1 MRNFININDN
11 QELSGQVIGAI
22 KEEIEDVY
30 NLSWEICKLSK
41 FKQKLCIIVHQ
52 KILFVLSQHTP
63 SESVMMHRSEP
74 ARQRLLQQVS
84 CLPLTLLV
92 LETATKFPALDQSQS
107 H

>member
-52 KILFVLSQHTP
+52 KMLFVP
-63 SESVMMHRSEP
+63 S
-74 ARQRLLQQVS
+74 
-84 CLPLTLLV
+84 LPQKVFTNKKIYIQD
-92 LETATKFPALDQSQS
+92 EKF